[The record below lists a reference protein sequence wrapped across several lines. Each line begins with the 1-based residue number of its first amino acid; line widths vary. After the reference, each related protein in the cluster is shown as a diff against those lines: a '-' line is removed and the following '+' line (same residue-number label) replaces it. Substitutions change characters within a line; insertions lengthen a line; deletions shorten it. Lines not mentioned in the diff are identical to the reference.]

1 MTKTKALLVV
11 SVIVTFAAG
20 TAAGLLVSRTGHGP
34 PGPSWLASE
43 LNLTDRQR
51 DEMHGIWSEVMR
63 AGGRAQWEKSKA
75 FVQERD
81 EAIAALLTDAQRP
94 QYDAILQECAR
105 KMEELAQEGKARF
118 EQAIEETKKI
128 LTPEQALKYEE
139 LMKRGPGGPGDRPPG
154 GPGGG
159 PPGPPPPWGKGHRPH
174 AGPREAA
181 PEKDT
186 APRGGE

>member
-20 TAAGLLVSRTGHGP
+20 TAAGLLVSRTGHAP

-51 DEMHGIWSEVMR
+51 DEMHRIWSEVMR

-81 EAIAALLTDAQRP
+81 EAIAALLTEAQRP
-94 QYDAILQECAR
+94 PYDAILKECAR

-118 EQAIEETKKI
+118 EQAIAETKKI
-128 LTPEQALKYEE
+128 LTPEQVLKYEE

-154 GPGGG
+154 GPGD
-159 PPGPPPPWGKGHRPH
+159 GPPPPWGKEHRPH

-181 PEKDT
+181 PEKEA
-186 APRGGE
+186 APHGGE